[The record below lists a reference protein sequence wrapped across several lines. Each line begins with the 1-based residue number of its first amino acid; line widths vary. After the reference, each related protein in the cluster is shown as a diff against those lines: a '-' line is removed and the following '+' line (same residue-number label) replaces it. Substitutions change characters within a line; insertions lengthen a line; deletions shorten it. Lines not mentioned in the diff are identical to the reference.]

1 MKMDYRRIM
10 QMLFDGYT
18 YTEITAAMNCSR
30 RDISAAKKAIDSHQI
45 TAQNLAGITHA
56 RLVEIFPD
64 RRKVISSNYSEP
76 DFALVAEQLQR
87 NRFFTLQQ
95 AWVKYTDL
103 DDGLRKYGY
112 SQFCSKFHQHARTHD
127 LVATLQHE
135 PGKAMFVDW
144 AGPTLTVVDAVTGE
158 QFKAFFFV
166 ASLPFSSMVFTK
178 AFANMRQD
186 AWNQAHADALEFF
199 GGVPQMIVPDN
210 AKTATHFRQERRTG
224 AKGGAREVVVTK
236 SYAAL
241 ADHYGT
247 AIVPARP
254 GKPRDKAHV
263 ERMVQVIETMVLGY
277 LADADFESFEQLNEA
292 VQDRLGHVN
301 SKVHRT
307 NGISRAELF
316 ASSEKSL
323 LRPLP
328 PHRFEK
334 VEYKQLKVGPNYHV
348 HCDYQYY
355 SVPYQLVGRTLSTQ
369 LTQTKVTLI
378 DGTLVVAEH
387 PRLGGRRGQHS
398 TLEAHIPPQHKDVS
412 GLWSREWFIA
422 HAQSF
427 GPATVDVITVVL
439 DRAVVEAQA
448 FVECRNI
455 VKGLGVKHRSLLDP
469 ACEYLLERGGYSSY
483 SGLKRIIARMA
494 QEEKQR
500 GPAVPVPEA
509 AKDLSAESERL
520 REFVRAP
527 GYYSMG
533 DGQ

>member
-1 MKMDYRRIM
+1 M
-10 QMLFDGYT
+10 
-18 YTEITAAMNCSR
+18 
-30 RDISAAKKAIDSHQI
+30 
-45 TAQNLAGITHA
+45 
-56 RLVEIFPD
+56 V
-64 RRKVISSNYSEP
+64 
-76 DFALVAEQLQR
+76 FA
-87 NRFFTLQQ
+87 
-95 AWVKYTDL
+95 
-103 DDGLRKYGY
+103 
-112 SQFCSKFHQHARTHD
+112 
-127 LVATLQHE
+127 
-135 PGKAMFVDW
+135 
-144 AGPTLTVVDAVTGE
+144 
-158 QFKAFFFV
+158 KAFT
-166 ASLPFSSMVFTK
+166 S
-178 AFANMRQD
+178 MRQD

-210 AKTATHFRQERRTG
+210 AKTATHFRQDRRTG

-292 VQDRLGHVN
+292 VQDRLEHVN

-328 PHRFEK
+328 PHRFEQ

-398 TLEAHIPPQHKDVS
+398 TLEAHVPPQHKDVS

-427 GPATVDVITVVL
+427 GPATVDVITAVL

-455 VKGLGVKHRSLLDP
+455 VKGLGVKHRSLLEP

-483 SGLKRIIARMA
+483 SGLKRIIATMA

-500 GPAVPVPEA
+500 GTAGPVPEA

-533 DGQ
+533 GGQ